1 MSLDPVTQGIGLARD
16 ITSVVSEFV
25 QDKDL
30 ALKIQ
35 QAVFEKTMDFTIAI
49 QTAEHVP
56 AYIKFMYALRD
67 VILPTLR
74 PIGAVM
80 LSATAAYMGVKQIP
94 ISPAMEAMMGAA
106 FPGWMLSRH
115 FNKQEEQKTEQARS
129 ASKVN
134 AVINWPQGG

>member
-35 QAVFEKTMDFTIAI
+35 QAVLKRRWILPSQFRQLSMSRRTSNLCTRFATM
-49 QTAEHVP
+49 
-56 AYIKFMYALRD
+56 
-67 VILPTLR
+67 ILPTLR

-94 ISPAMEAMMGAA
+94 ISPVMEAMMGAHS
-106 FPGWMLSRH
+106 L
-115 FNKQEEQKTEQARS
+115 
-129 ASKVN
+129 
-134 AVINWPQGG
+134 GGC